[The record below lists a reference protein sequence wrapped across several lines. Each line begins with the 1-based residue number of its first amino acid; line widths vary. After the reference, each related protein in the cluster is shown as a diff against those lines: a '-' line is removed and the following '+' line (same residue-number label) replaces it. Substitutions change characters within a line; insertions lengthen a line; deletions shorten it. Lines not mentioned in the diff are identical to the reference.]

1 MSMLM
6 FLWTCCLAENDMN
19 NIREICAKR
28 SEWKSKY
35 NSNGRRIDVDVPIVI
50 PDVKKIP
57 VISVKPYYA
66 VNGQCLVNRV
76 EPMEKIGEEGWY
88 SVYEDCELLTYMGEE
103 QTERGKV
110 EVLDLD
116 DYEEAGM
123 LVDYSAPFN
132 KQNSKTK
139 YTNVIFYPY
148 ERELSSV
155 YAEDNPISLEE
166 AIKYLEK
173 IIEYFYPGE
182 SSVCVDRVELR
193 SRLHQVEGM
202 DDYILGDY
210 VSDYLSGTYNLG
222 IRQMMNGIPIYMD
235 VGGKMSPELTKKKPE
250 LWKRKVRITGIA
262 SNFFEFMNEK
272 SFMLNS
278 IWMKK
283 SNVIEEDV
291 PLKDIDEII
300 KTFEEFA
307 NKAHHVI
314 ACGDDKNVRKMNLKN
329 DVTYYGFDDCNDVVC
344 KNVTLDENGSKFD
357 VYIKGK
363 LYGHFD
369 IPLFGNHMILNA
381 LACIT
386 VCNMEGVD
394 KEKIHTLL
402 HTFKNAKRRFK
413 ENTE

>member
-1 MSMLM
+1 MRRICICLMSMLM

-28 SEWKSKY
+28 SEWKSEY

-66 VNGQCLVNRV
+66 VNGQCLVSRV

-88 SVYEDCELLTYMGEE
+88 SVYEDCELLSYMGEE

-116 DYEEAGM
+116 DYERAGM

-139 YTNVIFYPY
+139 YTNEIFYPY

-291 PLKDIDEII
+291 PLKDIDVII
-300 KTFEEFA
+300 KKIEEKILAGNIRNVYALKLGYCVYF
-307 NKAHHVI
+307 
-314 ACGDDKNVRKMNLKN
+314 DK
-329 DVTYYGFDDCNDVVC
+329 
-344 KNVTLDENGSKFD
+344 LDETGY
-357 VYIKGK
+357 V
-363 LYGHFD
+363 LYP
-369 IPLFGNHMILNA
+369 IWICECAYVESAKEELRPLSWVTDDREQPYYKRIVINA
-381 LACIT
+381 QTAEIEPMVIT
-386 VCNMEGVD
+386 D
-394 KEKIHTLL
+394 EKQIYCPTVV
-402 HTFKNAKRRFK
+402 TW
-413 ENTE
+413 